1 MSLKTPPSRPQP
13 WDEMIKSTRS
23 APPRR
28 RFRVAKRALVFAV
41 VAILIFAVFAMG
53 LLAYVQLK
61 LRDRGI
67 DLEALATQ
75 EPSQPMNVLVI
86 GSDSRTELTPEEQVT
101 FGHLQGRRAD
111 TIFLIHIDERRDQA
125 VVIHFPRDLR
135 VTYPTGQ
142 VGRINGLYDQGPGPL
157 IDTVEAFTSLP
168 VHHYVEVNFVG
179 FRNIVNALG
188 GVEVFFEQPMFD
200 QDSGLNVPAGCVN
213 LTGDQ
218 ALAFVRVRKID
229 DDFGRIGRQQLFISQ
244 LMRKVSSPGTV
255 LNPAKIV
262 RFVNLFTRN
271 VTTDADLG
279 LRDMTSLGWRLRS
292 FNPKTVDMR
301 VVPSSPRSIGGI
313 SFVIPHDAEVQ
324 ALFNAMRERQSLPDY
339 GRTGVSEIN
348 PADVKL
354 AVLNGTTVD
363 GLATK
368 AKDELESKKFNVEG
382 DPANADRGDYQQTT
396 VYFRPG
402 FQQQAELVASSY
414 GAAVVPMPASIT
426 VSTQLAFVA
435 GIDFAEGRAQPPPAP
450 PEQAP
455 APKPLIHRCDA

>member
-28 RFRVAKRALVFAV
+28 RFRVAKRALLFAV
-41 VAILIFAVFAMG
+41 VAILIFAVLAMG

-67 DLEALATQ
+67 DLEALSTQ

-142 VGRINGLYDQGPGPL
+142 VGKINGLYDQGPGPL

-229 DDFGRIGRQQLFISQ
+229 DDFGRIGRQQLFISE

-262 RFVNLFTRN
+262 RFVNLFTGN

-279 LRDMTSLGWRLRS
+279 LRHLTSLGWRLRS
-292 FNPKTVDMR
+292 FDPKTVDMR
-301 VVPSSPRSIGGI
+301 VVPSSPRSISGI
-313 SFVIPHDAEVQ
+313 SFVAPHDAEVQ

-414 GAAVVPMPASIT
+414 GAAVAPMPASIT
-426 VSTQLAFVA
+426 VPTQLAFVA

-455 APKPLIHRCDA
+455 APKPPIHRCDA